1 MPVFKASQIDKID
14 TSLFGQRVPA
24 DTGCPNKNVDVF
36 SYRFH
41 ADIDTPK
48 FPNNQAWGKIMYPLH
63 LSIQKGRRIIM
74 KETFV
79 EQIHGVIRK
88 AVQKYGTVYRLAQV
102 TGINKVNIGR
112 WVKGTPPRSEDV
124 SPIMELMGAEIV
136 LPDEELIEY
145 DMVPKVAAK
154 AGAGSSLETSGETL
168 GMYAFR
174 KSFLAREGI
183 HAKASIM
190 IEVTGDSMEPFIRHG
205 DTILVD
211 TSDTDVRDGM
221 TYLVAYGDDLKVKHI
236 FKSPQGLI
244 MRSENPRYAD
254 VTIAPHELGT
264 YAVIHGRVRWFGR
277 LI

>member
-1 MPVFKASQIDKID
+1 MKTFYDS
-14 TSLFGQRVPA
+14 SLSA
-24 DTGCPNKNVDVF
+24 LKK
-36 SYRFH
+36 Y
-41 ADIDTPK
+41 
-48 FPNNQAWGKIMYPLH
+48 
-63 LSIQKGRRIIM
+63 
-74 KETFV
+74 V
-79 EQIHGVIRK
+79 EERHG
-88 AVQKYGTVYRLAQV
+88 G
-102 TGINKVNIGR
+102 KVNAASRALGLKDPCVLHQ
-112 WVKGTPPRSEDV
+112 WLSGKRSPSLTVLGPAFD
-124 SPIMELMGAEIV
+124 IMGVRLNEPDSEIV
-136 LPDEELIEY
+136 DY
-145 DMVPKVAAK
+145 DLVPKVAAK

-190 IEVTGDSMEPFIRHG
+190 IEVTGDSMEPFIKHG

-211 TSDTDVRDGM
+211 TSDRDVRDGL

-254 VTIAPHELGT
+254 VTITPDELGS

-277 LI
+277 LL